1 MIILGGNKMNYYD
14 NIKQELINNEI
25 YKKVKDYSKNKSD
38 LETYY
43 KVGKIL
49 FEAGKHYGESI
60 IREYSKKLTNELGK
74 GYSTTN
80 LKYMRQFYLLFEKS
94 HAMRDQLT
102 WTHYREL
109 LKLKNINEIEYY
121 IKISIEQNLS
131 YRELRNKIKLKEY
144 ERLDNKTKEKLI
156 QKQENS
162 IEDYI
167 KNPIIIKNKGYEAI
181 SEKLLK
187 QLILEDIPSFL
198 KELGSGF
205 SFIDSEYKIRIG
217 DRYNYIDLLLF
228 NIEFNCYV
236 VIELKITELK
246 KEYIGQIET
255 YMNYIDKN
263 IKSINQD
270 KTIGIIIVRK
280 DNEYIMEYCS
290 DPRIYSKVYELV

>member
-1 MIILGGNKMNYYD
+1 MNYYD

>member
-1 MIILGGNKMNYYD
+1 MNYYD

-102 WTHYREL
+102 WTHYRDL